1 MEVKTIYNVM
11 VKKIRRKV
19 KKVAMKASLV
29 SMELE
34 DLTEEN
40 EEHKKTLSEDFKN
53 EFAFIEWKRQQEI
66 EKKKA
71 ESSQQQQETE
81 QSTESESTEESN
93 SSDPEPPQEECE
105 ETIIEQK
112 SKPSNI
118 PSELKKLYRS
128 IAQLTHPDKVQDER
142 LNDIF
147 RQAAEAMTDE
157 NWMLLVELAAELHID
172 IEFLSDETCEI
183 IEKSIVHNQNKIAGI
198 KNSFSYIW
206 SKQKDGNSKDIFKK
220 MFYQQ
225 FRINQEE
232 FENWLKARNPSPQP
246 SSEEPSSS

>member
-1 MEVKTIYNVM
+1 MILWKSTLFTIVM

-19 KKVAMKASLV
+19 KKIAMKASLV
-29 SMELE
+29 NMELE

-40 EEHKKTLSEDFKN
+40 KEHKKILSEDFRN
-53 EFAFIEWKRQQEI
+53 EFAFIEWKKQREI
-66 EKKKA
+66 EQKKA
-71 ESSQQQQETE
+71 ESSQQQQENDLQDENEKTE
-81 QSTESESTEESN
+81 NNN
-93 SSDPEPPQEECE
+93 SSDPEPHQEECE

-147 RQAAEAMTDE
+147 RETAEAYSQE
-157 NWMLLVELAAELHID
+157 NWMLLVEFATELNID
-172 IEFLSDETCEI
+172 IEYLSDETCEI
-183 IEKSIVHNQNKIAGI
+183 IEKSISENQKKMLGI
-198 KNSFSYIW
+198 KNTFSYIW
-206 SKQKDGNSKDIFKK
+206 SQQKDEKGKDIFKS

-225 FRINQEE
+225 FKINKEE
-232 FENWLKARNPSPQP
+232 FEEWLKTQP
-246 SSEEPSSS
+246 NLSQKS